1 MHPAADAEIF
11 IPHLHRGRL
20 GWRPG
25 PPDPPTPTCPG
36 CDAPLAMDLSTGDGP
51 LVVMGACER
60 PRCGEVVT
68 FRRLEGRWIVQER
81 RRRSRTR
88 SN

>member
-11 IPHLHRGRL
+11 IPHRPPRPPRL
-20 GWRPG
+20 RPG

-36 CDAPLAMDLSTGDGP
+36 CDAPLAMDLSAGNGP
-51 LVVMGACER
+51 LVVKGACDR

-81 RRRSRTR
+81 RRPSRTR
-88 SN
+88 SK